1 MYTDGTQDLMMMIL
15 QTPFSPP
22 EEREENFALIVKKAK
37 TRYFPVFEKVGA
49 EIQFRSERGLPGA
62 SRGAVAGTLVS
73 GDTGSGSSQL
83 L

>member
-15 QTPFSPP
+15 LVPFNPP
-22 EEREENFALIVKKAK
+22 EEREENLALITKKAK

-49 EIQFRSERGLPGA
+49 EIQFGSQRGLAGA
-62 SRGAVAGTLVS
+62 CRGAMAGALVS

-83 L
+83 P